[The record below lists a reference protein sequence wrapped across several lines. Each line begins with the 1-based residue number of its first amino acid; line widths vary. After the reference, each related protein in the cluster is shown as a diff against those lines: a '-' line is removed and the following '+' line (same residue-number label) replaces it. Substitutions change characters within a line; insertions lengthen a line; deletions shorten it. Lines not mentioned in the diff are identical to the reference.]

1 VTHAT
6 LPDSGRAVVDGAPA
20 FLSIKSVSKTF
31 GGQKALDEATLD
43 LRPGEV
49 HALLG
54 MNGCGKSTLI
64 KVLAGVHEADGGA
77 HIEVDGETVHLS
89 TRQSHAAGFRFVHQ
103 DLGLIGT
110 LSAAENLELTA
121 QRPRAW
127 FSDRALR
134 ARARR
139 LLGDYGVDID
149 VDVPVQELTRAQQSL
164 IAIVRAIADLPHGK
178 GLLVLD
184 EPTASLPPR
193 DVATLV
199 EALDTIRS
207 RGLAVLMVTHRM
219 DEVFAAAQRI
229 TVLRDGRTVLTCP
242 TTETTRE
249 ELTTAIIGTRLTA
262 PAVLERRAPQLSTT
276 ATQPRTPVLEVSGL
290 VGRRV
295 ADVSFSVGPGE
306 IVGLT
311 GLVGS
316 GYEEALAYAFGAAKR
331 EAGTVRVGSRTVPAG
346 RCGSAVR
353 AGMGY
358 VPSDRD
364 RLGSIPAW
372 TIAENLT
379 LPSVPSS
386 RVKLLDLR
394 RERRESQD
402 WTRELE
408 VVPSDV
414 NRRLAELSGGNR
426 QRIALGRWLRRG
438 CDVLLLDE
446 PTIGVDVAGK
456 RRIYDMLRQAASD
469 GVAVVVA
476 SSDHP
481 ELIELCDRIIVLR
494 QGEVV
499 ARFEAGEATE
509 QRLFR
514 ASVGSD
520 LSAAGDHHQD
530 VRRTP

>member
-1 VTHAT
+1 VTPGT
-6 LPDSGRAVVDGAPA
+6 LSISGPVAVGGEGP

-31 GGQKALDEATLD
+31 GGQKALDGATLD
-43 LRPGEV
+43 LRAGEV

-64 KVLAGVHEADGGA
+64 KVLAGVHEADGGN
-77 HIEVDGETVHLS
+77 HIEVDGLPVHLS
-89 TRQSHAAGFRFVHQ
+89 TRQSHMAGFRFVHQ

-121 QRPRAW
+121 RRPRAW

-139 LLGDYGVDID
+139 LFGDYGVDLD
-149 VDVPVQELTRAQQSL
+149 VDIPVQELTRAQQSL
-164 IAIVRAIADLPHGK
+164 VAIVRAIADLPSGK

-199 EALDTIRS
+199 ETLDRV
-207 RGLAVLMVTHRM
+207 RAQGLAVLLVTHRM
-219 DEVFAAAQRI
+219 EEVFAAAQQI
-229 TVLRDGRTVLTCP
+229 TVLRDGRTVLTCR
-242 TTETTRE
+242 TAETSRE
-249 ELTTAIIGTRLTA
+249 ELTTAIVGTRLLHA
-262 PAVLERRAPQLSTT
+262 NQSPSVSPKRHGP
-276 ATQPRTPVLEVSGL
+276 PVLEVTGL
-290 VGRRV
+290 SGRRV
-295 ADVSFSVGPGE
+295 DEVSFSVTAGE
-306 IVGLT
+306 ILGLT

-331 EAGTVRVGSRTVPAG
+331 DAGTVRVGSHVVPSG
-346 RCGSAVR
+346 SCGHAVR
-353 AGMGY
+353 AGIGY

-364 RLGSIPAW
+364 RLGSIPSW

-379 LPSVPSS
+379 LPAVPSS
-386 RVKLLDLR
+386 RLRLLDLR
-394 RERRESQD
+394 RERTESQD
-402 WTRELE
+402 WTRQLE

-414 NRRLAELSGGNR
+414 GRRLAELSGGNR

-456 RRIYDMLRQAASD
+456 RRIYDMLRRAAAQ

-481 ELIELCDRIIVLR
+481 ELLELCDRIVVLR

-499 ARFEAGEATE
+499 ARLEADEATE

-514 ASVGSD
+514 ASAGTD
-520 LSAAGDHHQD
+520 LTSIRDHVED
-530 VRRTP
+530 VRRTS

>member
-1 VTHAT
+1 MTPTTQSA
-6 LPDSGRAVVDGAPA
+6 SGLAAVDGGRA
-20 FLSIKSVSKTF
+20 FLSIRSVSKTF
-31 GGQKALDEATLD
+31 GGQLALDGATLD
-43 LRPGEV
+43 LWPGEV

-77 HIEVDGETVHLS
+77 HIEVEGSRAHLS

-134 ARARR
+134 ERARL
-139 LLGDYGVDID
+139 LLGEYGVDID

-164 IAIVRAIADLPHGK
+164 IAIVRAISDLPRGK

-199 EALDTIRS
+199 ETLDTIRS
-207 RGLAVLMVTHRM
+207 RGLAVLLVTHRLE
-219 DEVFAAAQRI
+219 EVFAAAQRI
-229 TVLRDGRTVLTCP
+229 TVLRDGRTVLTCR
-242 TTETTRE
+242 TAETSRD
-249 ELTTAIIGTRLTA
+249 ELTTAIIGTRMAA
-262 PAVLERRAPQLSTT
+262 PAELEARTARVST
-276 ATQPRTPVLEVSGL
+276 ATPPRTPVFEVVGL
-290 VGRRV
+290 TGRRV
-295 ADVSFSVGPGE
+295 TDVSFAVGAGE
-306 IVGLT
+306 ILGLT

-316 GYEEALAYAFGAAKR
+316 GYEEALAYAFGASPR
-331 EAGTVRVGSRTVPAG
+331 DAGTVRVGSRSVPAG
-346 RCGSAVR
+346 RPGQAVR
-353 AGMGY
+353 AGIGY

-379 LPSVPSS
+379 LPAVPSS
-386 RVKLLDLR
+386 RVRLLDLR
-394 RERRESQD
+394 RERTESQE
-402 WTRELE
+402 WARELE

-438 CDVLLLDE
+438 CEVLLLDE

-481 ELIELCDRIIVLR
+481 ELLELCDRIIVLR
-494 QGEVV
+494 QGEAV
-499 ARFEAGEATE
+499 ARYEADEATE
-509 QRLFR
+509 QRLFQ

-520 LSAAGDHHQD
+520 LSAAGIHRED
-530 VRRTP
+530 VRRTS